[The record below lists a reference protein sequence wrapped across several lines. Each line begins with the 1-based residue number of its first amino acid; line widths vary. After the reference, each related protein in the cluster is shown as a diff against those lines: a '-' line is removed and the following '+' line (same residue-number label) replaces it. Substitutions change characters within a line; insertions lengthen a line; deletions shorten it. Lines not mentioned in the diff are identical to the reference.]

1 MIKTH
6 VFEIYADFDG
16 KVNERDL
23 GWCMMP
29 EIPID
34 KKVPQEN
41 DPPAVPRFIKI
52 NGERYGI
59 AGFSFELQLSQDA
72 NAYIP
77 GEVRN
82 IPTADLILFV
92 QKVVVNQ
99 SAPRGPALVR
109 APGHALKEL
118 ELQVPVPGKKN

>member
-59 AGFSFELQLSQDA
+59 AGFSFELQLVPPDA
-72 NAYIP
+72 VN
-77 GEVRN
+77 VRN